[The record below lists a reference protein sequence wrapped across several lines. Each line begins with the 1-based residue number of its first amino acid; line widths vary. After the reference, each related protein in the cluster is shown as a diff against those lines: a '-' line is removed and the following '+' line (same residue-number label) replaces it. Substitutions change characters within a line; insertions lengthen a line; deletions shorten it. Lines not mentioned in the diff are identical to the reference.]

1 MKIYTFYTQSHIEL
15 LKIFL
20 ENFPQN
26 DDIDLVVRKL
36 PQECYEAS
44 YLTNGWNLTM
54 KRKVEYIIHSLNET
68 PENEWFVHSDCDIV
82 LFSGW
87 EDILQKYKNDFDMM
101 NQNDFSVLCAGF
113 FFCKN
118 NDRTRELWNKVL
130 ENLDSFEHD
139 QWAMNAWIKKIPN
152 LKVGILPNT
161 YFTYGLLG
169 RNNWSGEE
177 FTIPNIENLKM
188 FHANWTQGVE
198 NKMKLMKEVI
208 KQKYV

>member
-1 MKIYTFYTQSHIEL
+1 
-15 LKIFL
+15 
-20 ENFPQN
+20 
-26 DDIDLVVRKL
+26 
-36 PQECYEAS
+36 
-44 YLTNGWNLTM
+44 
-54 KRKVEYIIHSLNET
+54 
-68 PENEWFVHSDCDIV
+68 
-82 LFSGW
+82 
-87 EDILQKYKNDFDMM
+87 
-101 NQNDFSVLCAGF
+101 
-113 FFCKN
+113 
-118 NDRTRELWNKVL
+118 
-130 ENLDSFEHD
+130 
-139 QWAMNAWIKKIPN
+139 MNAWIKKIPN